1 MAKNFSEYYLGEKI
15 GVGAFATVYKAY
27 SQLQKPTYGKV
38 VAIKILNEKV
48 YGEKESKVI
57 RQFEREASIA
67 MQLNHE
73 NVVKVYNWGKF
84 NNRYAMI
91 MEYIDGKNLNEYI
104 HEPGKYGFQTLV
116 QIGYKIACGLVH
128 IHSHGIVHKD
138 IKPENVL
145 ISNDLKLVKITDFG
159 IAKVPKRWWQRDI
172 FDRAGS
178 ERRFSHISYAAPEQ
192 KEGNSDTRS
201 DIYSL
206 GVLIDELMTVKLSLP
221 EIPGK
226 NEQDYFRRISEVVF
240 KYRKTMN
247 LLSEHLPIPDEF
259 KNILRRTTHD
269 QPDMRFQTAT
279 EFAYALSRFVEEDQN
294 KQEDSDTIN

>member
-1 MAKNFSEYYLGEKI
+1 MVKNFSEYYLAEKI

-48 YGEKESKVI
+48 HGASESKVV

-84 NNRYAMI
+84 NGRYAMI
-91 MEYIDGKNLNEYI
+91 MEYVDGKNLNEFI
-104 HEPGKYGFQTLV
+104 HEPGKYPFSTLV
-116 QIGYKIACGLVH
+116 EIGYKIACGLTH
-128 IHSHGIVHKD
+128 IHAHGIVHKD

-145 ISNDLKLVKITDFG
+145 ISNDLKVVKITDFG
-159 IAKVPKRWWQRDI
+159 IAKVPRRWWQRDL
-172 FDRAGS
+172 FEKAGS

-192 KEGNSDTRS
+192 KAGQSDARS

-206 GVLIDELMTVKLSLP
+206 GVLIDELIIVKLSQP
-221 EIPGK
+221 EIPGR
-226 NEQDYFRRISEVVF
+226 NDQDYFRRISEVIF
-240 KYRKTMN
+240 KYRKTQQI
-247 LLSEHLPIPDEF
+247 LSEHLPIPEEF
-259 KNILRRTTHD
+259 KEILKRATNED
-269 QPDMRFQTAT
+269 PALRFQTAT
-279 EFAYALSRFVEEDQN
+279 EFAFHLSKFVEN
-294 KQEDSDTIN
+294 SDTINQN